1 MLVKSSLPKSEQVAQ
16 RRLDSRAEDMRLI
29 AQALSGTQPAYR
41 ALLKKY
47 HNQVYNVLFRMVH
60 QRDEVEDLTQEAFI
74 KAFASLKN
82 FNGEYAFSTWLLRIA
97 QNNCIDFIRKKKL
110 QTFSIDK
117 PIQSKDGEI
126 AFELPDSTYEPDR
139 VLIANQ
145 RTNLIAEAIKSLPP
159 KYRTVIIMR
168 HSEEKDYQEIADEL
182 GVPIGTVKAHI
193 FRARE
198 MLNKALRK
206 KIQQY

>member
-1 MLVKSSLPKSEQVAQ
+1 MSVTSSRPKSEQAVQ
-16 RRLDSRAEDMRLI
+16 RRLDSRAEDMKLI
-29 AQALSGTQPAYR
+29 SQALSGNQPAYR
-41 ALLKKY
+41 TLLKKY
-47 HNQVYNVLFRMVH
+47 HNQVFNVLFRMVH
-60 QRDEVEDLTQEAFI
+60 RREEVEDLTQEAFI

-97 QNNCIDFIRKKKL
+97 QNNCIDNIRKKKL

-117 PIQSKDGEI
+117 PIESKDGEI
-126 AFELPDSTYEPDR
+126 TFELPDTTYEPDK

-145 RTNLIAEAIKSLPP
+145 RANMIEEAIKSLPP
-159 KYRTVIIMR
+159 KYRMVITMR
-168 HSEEKDYQEIADEL
+168 HSEEKNYQEIADEL

-198 MLNKALRK
+198 MLNQALRK

>member
-1 MLVKSSLPKSEQVAQ
+1 MIVKSSLPKSEQAAQ

-117 PIQSKDGEI
+117 PLQSKDGEI
-126 AFELPDSTYEPDR
+126 TFELPASTYEPDR

-145 RTNLIAEAIKSLPP
+145 RANAIEEAINSLPP
-159 KYRTVIIMR
+159 KYRAVIVMR

>member
-1 MLVKSSLPKSEQVAQ
+1 MPVKPSRPKTEQATQ
-16 RRLDSRAEDMRLI
+16 RSLDSRAEDKRLI
-29 AQALSGTQPAYR
+29 AQALSGIQPAYR

-47 HNQVYNVLFRMVH
+47 RNQVYNTLFRMVH

-74 KAFASLKN
+74 KAFVSLKN
-82 FNGEYAFSTWLLRIA
+82 YNGEYAFSTWLLRIA

-117 PIQSKDGEI
+117 PIESKDGEI
-126 AFELPDSTYEPDR
+126 IFELPDSTYEPDR
-139 VLIANQ
+139 VLIASQ
-145 RTNLIAEAIKSLPP
+145 RAHAIEEAIKSLPP

-182 GVPIGTVKAHI
+182 GVPIGTVKANI

-198 MLNKALRK
+198 MLNKTLRK